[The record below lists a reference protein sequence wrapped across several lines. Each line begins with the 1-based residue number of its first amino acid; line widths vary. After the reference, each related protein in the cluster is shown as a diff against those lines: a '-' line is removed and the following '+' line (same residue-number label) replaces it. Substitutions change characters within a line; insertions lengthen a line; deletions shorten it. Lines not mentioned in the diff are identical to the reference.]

1 MKVEKID
8 DRIVYSDKDYAF
20 TLTDEKFHRYATL
33 IVRPIHINIVDNKTE
48 LTKTDLKN
56 KIIQDWFAEE
66 NDSVRE
72 SNNKKRR
79 KQ

>member
-8 DRIVYSDKDYAF
+8 DQIVYTDKDYAF

-33 IVRPIHINIVDNKTE
+33 VVRPIHINIVDNKTE

>member
-8 DRIVYSDKDYAF
+8 DLIVYSDKDYAF

-33 IVRPIHINIVDNKTE
+33 VVRPIHINIVDNKTE

>member
-8 DRIVYSDKDYAF
+8 DQIVYSDKDYAF

-33 IVRPIHINIVDNKTE
+33 VLRPIHINIVDNKTE
-48 LTKTDLKN
+48 LSHTDLKI
-56 KIIQDWFAEE
+56 KIIEDWFAEE

>member
-33 IVRPIHINIVDNKTE
+33 VVRPIHINIVDNKTE

>member
-8 DRIVYSDKDYAF
+8 DQIVYTDKDYAF

-33 IVRPIHINIVDNKTE
+33 VIRPIHINIVDNKTE
-48 LTKTDLKN
+48 LTETNLKN

>member
-66 NDSVRE
+66 NNSVRE

>member
-1 MKVEKID
+1 MKAEKIKEN
-8 DRIVYSDKDYAF
+8 ILYSNKDYAF
-20 TLTDEKFHRYATL
+20 ILSDEKFHRYATL
-33 IVRPIHINIVDNKTE
+33 IVKPIHITIVDNQTGLSE
-48 LTKTDLKN
+48 ADLKI
-56 KIIQDWFAEE
+56 KIIEDWFAEE